1 MSIKGAEILNT
12 LEELQTFT
20 PDLKNQNTIEALD
33 YLNIKNKFHEKIICS
48 LKLNMAKEIVQNKQ
62 DENDFNVNLF
72 RERIKYKSNLKL
84 ENLNKIINLEFFNN
98 IPSTKSL
105 NLLNNFQNKANDILN
120 KSKRIQEKEN
130 NINNINNINNSE
142 KEEDRAN
149 VNSYFERKNK
159 IKSNFNQNKSQDKF
173 SYGSGSYMDIRPVNG
188 KRKKYNN
195 GNDDDDNDDDNEN
208 KSGYSAYANSIY
220 NINKKKKNKR
230 KKFNNKD
237 DEEENDEEDSNN
249 NNYYNKRRSYNNK
262 KRNYRNNKYD
272 EQDDE
277 EEQNNNMQNN
287 QLPPAGGGFVSA
299 ITITNA
305 VFKNKISNSYVEKLE
320 SNNNIN
326 NNNSS
331 NSNNANT
338 SFEGRKKFVPPT
350 KNKNKGYNNINSGSA
365 NKSNNNN
372 QSALSKVLL
381 SNPNLPQLD
390 ESKQAELE
398 EKLKGFDE
406 KMIEFIQSEILSSS
420 PDVHWDD
427 IAGLDFAK
435 KTIKEIIIWPMLKPE
450 LFSGIRSPP
459 KGLLLF
465 GPPGTG
471 KTMIAKA
478 IASQSKSMFFNISA
492 SSLMSK
498 WIGES
503 EKLVRTLFALASFY
517 QPSVV
522 FIDEIDSLLT
532 SRSENEN
539 EASRRIKTEFLVQL
553 DGAGTNIEDRIL
565 IIGATNRPQEID
577 DAFVRRLSKRLYIP
591 LPNKASRK
599 QLIMRVLEKERK
611 NNNKYDINENDILD
625 IVNRTKGYSGSDLI
639 NVCKEAA
646 MMPIRSIEDITNCVL
661 ENLRGVNKN
670 DFDEALATVKPS
682 INEKSIEQ
690 YIDWNKNFGSFQ
702 FEDKDE

>member
-1 MSIKGAEILNT
+1 MSLKGAEILNT
-12 LEELQTFT
+12 LEELIAST
-20 PDLKNQNTIEALD
+20 PDIKNPNNIEALD
-33 YLNIKNKFHEKIICS
+33 YVNIQNTFHNKILFSIKS
-48 LKLNMAKEIVQNKQ
+48 NMAKEIAYNNPQ
-62 DENDFNVNLF
+62 DENDIDSNIF
-72 RERIKYKSNLKL
+72 REKIKYKSKLKT
-84 ENLNKIINLEFFNN
+84 ENLNKIINLEIFNN
-98 IPSTKSL
+98 IPSNKSL
-105 NLLNNFQNKANDILN
+105 YLLNNFQTKANNILN
-120 KSKRIQEKEN
+120 KSKKEQEEEN
-130 NINNINNINNSE
+130 NNIINNEQKDDRTNI
-142 KEEDRAN
+142 
-149 VNSYFERKNK
+149 NSYFDRKNK
-159 IKSNFNQNKSQDKF
+159 IKSNFNANKSQDKF

-188 KRKKYNN
+188 KKKRYNN
-195 GNDDDDNDDDNEN
+195 QNDDDNDEDESEN
-208 KSGYSAYANSIY
+208 KNGYSAYANSIY

-230 KKFNNKD
+230 KRYNNKD
-237 DEEENDEEDSNN
+237 DDEENEEEEN
-249 NNYYNKRRSYNNK
+249 NYNNNK
-262 KRNYRNNKYD
+262 KRSYNYKRRNWKNNKYD

-277 EEQNNNMQNN
+277 EEENNNIQNNA
-287 QLPPAGGGFVSA
+287 LPPAGGGFVSA

-320 SNNNIN
+320 SSNNNN
-326 NNNSS
+326 NNNSNNTNS
-331 NSNNANT
+331 NSG
-338 SFEGRKKFVPPT
+338 SCFEGRKKFVPPT
-350 KNKNKGYNNINSGSA
+350 KNKNKNSSSA
-365 NKSNNNN
+365 NKYNNNN
-372 QSALSKVLL
+372 QQSAISKVLM

-420 PDVHWDD
+420 PDVQWDD
-427 IAGLDFAK
+427 IAGLEFAK

-450 LFSGIRSPP
+450 FFSGIRSPP

-553 DGAGTNIEDRIL
+553 DGAGTNINDRIL

-591 LPNKASRK
+591 LPNKVSRK

-611 NNNKYDINENDILD
+611 NNNKYEINENDIDD

-646 MMPIRSIEDITNCVL
+646 MMPIRSIEDITNCKL
-661 ENLRGVNKN
+661 EHLRGVNKQ
-670 DFDEALATVKPS
+670 DFDEALTTVKPS

-690 YIDWNKNFGSFQ
+690 YMEWNKNFGSFQ
-702 FEDKDE
+702 IENEEE

>member
-1 MSIKGAEILNT
+1 MSSEGADIIKG
-12 LEELQTFT
+12 LEELLHKEN
-20 PDLKNQNTIEALD
+20 PDIDSQKSLNCLD
-33 YLNIKNKFHEKIICS
+33 YLNIQNNYHMRMLSSIKSNI
-48 LKLNMAKEIVQNKQ
+48 AKEIASSSKEKSNNIINKK
-62 DENDFNVNLF
+62 
-72 RERIKYKSNLKL
+72 IKYKSSLKI
-84 ENLNKIINLEFFNN
+84 ENLNKIINLDIFNN
-98 IPSTKSL
+98 IPSSSELFNNFKQKKENILNKNKSL
-105 NLLNNFQNKANDILN
+105 NDKNTSLKEDKNDGN
-120 KSKRIQEKEN
+120 DK
-130 NINNINNINNSE
+130 
-142 KEEDRAN
+142 AN
-149 VNSYFERKNK
+149 VNSYFERKNIAK
-159 IKSNFNQNKSQDKF
+159 NNLRDKAQDSF
-173 SYGSGSYMDIRPVNG
+173 ISGGYMDIRPVNG
-188 KRKKYNN
+188 KRKKWNVSEDENDDENNENN
-195 GNDDDDNDDDNEN
+195 G
-208 KSGYSAYANSIY
+208 SYSNYANSIY
-220 NINKKKKNKR
+220 NINKKKKYNR
-230 KKFNNKD
+230 KWKNRYNKD
-237 DEEENDEEDSNN
+237 DEDNEEEELNN
-249 NNYYNKRRSYNNK
+249 YNVKKSKNNYYK
-262 KRNYRNNKYD
+262 KNIFKKI
-272 EQDDE
+272 DDLDIE
-277 EEQNNNMQNN
+277 EDANQNNLRNT
-287 QLPPAGGGFVSA
+287 GGGFVSA

-305 VFKNKISNSYVEKLE
+305 VFKNKISNDYLDKLD
-320 SNNNIN
+320 SNNNN
-326 NNNSS
+326 NNN
-331 NSNNANT
+331 NYNNNN
-338 SFEGRKKFVPPT
+338 EGGRKKFVPPT
-350 KNKNKGYNNINSGSA
+350 KNKNKNKNSSNSNSG
-365 NKSNNNN
+365 NKNN
-372 QSALSKVLL
+372 QSNISKVLI

-390 ESKQAELE
+390 EQKQLELE

-427 IAGLDFAK
+427 IAGLEFAK
-435 KTIKEIIIWPMLKPE
+435 KTIKEIIIWPMLRPD
-450 LFSGIRSPP
+450 LFNGIRRPP

-532 SRSENEN
+532 ARSENEN

-591 LPNKASRK
+591 LPNKISRK
-599 QLIMRVLEKERK
+599 QLIVRVLEKERK
-611 NNNKYDINENDILD
+611 SNNKYDITDEDIDD
-625 IVNRTKGYSGSDLI
+625 IINKTKGYSGSDLI

-646 MMPIRSIEDITNCVL
+646 MMPIRSIEDITNCQV
-661 ENLRGVNKN
+661 EHLRGVNKK
-670 DFDEALATVKPS
+670 DFDEALFNVKPS

-690 YIDWNKNFGSFQ
+690 YVEWNKNFGSFQ

>member
-1 MSIKGAEILNT
+1 M
-12 LEELQTFT
+12 
-20 PDLKNQNTIEALD
+20 
-33 YLNIKNKFHEKIICS
+33 
-48 LKLNMAKEIVQNKQ
+48 
-62 DENDFNVNLF
+62 
-72 RERIKYKSNLKL
+72 
-84 ENLNKIINLEFFNN
+84 
-98 IPSTKSL
+98 
-105 NLLNNFQNKANDILN
+105 
-120 KSKRIQEKEN
+120 
-130 NINNINNINNSE
+130 
-142 KEEDRAN
+142 
-149 VNSYFERKNK
+149 
-159 IKSNFNQNKSQDKF
+159 
-173 SYGSGSYMDIRPVNG
+173 
-188 KRKKYNN
+188 
-195 GNDDDDNDDDNEN
+195 
-208 KSGYSAYANSIY
+208 
-220 NINKKKKNKR
+220 
-230 KKFNNKD
+230 
-237 DEEENDEEDSNN
+237 
-249 NNYYNKRRSYNNK
+249 
-262 KRNYRNNKYD
+262 
-272 EQDDE
+272 
-277 EEQNNNMQNN
+277 
-287 QLPPAGGGFVSA
+287 
-299 ITITNA
+299 
-305 VFKNKISNSYVEKLE
+305 EKLE
-320 SNNNIN
+320 SNNNNSNNNSN
-326 NNNSS
+326 NNNSLY
-331 NSNNANT
+331 
-338 SFEGRKKFVPPT
+338 EGGRKKFVPPT
-350 KNKNKGYNNINSGSA
+350 KNKNKNNSNSNSA
-365 NKSNNNN
+365 NKNKQ
-372 QSALSKVLL
+372 QSAISKVLIN
-381 SNPNLPQLD
+381 NPNLPKLD
-390 ESKQAELE
+390 ESKQLELE

-427 IAGLDFAK
+427 IAGLEFAK
-435 KTIKEIIIWPMLKPE
+435 KTIKEIIIWPMLRPD
-450 LFSGIRSPP
+450 LFNGIRRPP

-591 LPNKASRK
+591 LPNKISRK

-611 NNNKYDINENDILD
+611 NNNKYDITDADIDD
-625 IVNRTKGYSGSDLI
+625 IISKTKGYSGSDLI

-646 MMPIRSIEDITNCVL
+646 MMPIRSIEDISNCQL
-661 ENLRGVNKN
+661 EHLRGVNKN
-670 DFDEALATVKPS
+670 DFDEALFNVKPS

-690 YIDWNKNFGSFQ
+690 YVEWNKNFGSFQ

>member
-1 MSIKGAEILNT
+1 MSLKGAEILNT
-12 LEELQTFT
+12 LEELITST
-20 PDLKNQNTIEALD
+20 PDIKNPNNIEALD
-33 YLNIKNKFHEKIICS
+33 YVNIQNTFHNKILFSIKS
-48 LKLNMAKEIVQNKQ
+48 NMAKEIAYNNPQ
-62 DENDFNVNLF
+62 DENDIDSNIF
-72 RERIKYKSNLKL
+72 REKIKYKSKLKT
-84 ENLNKIINLEFFNN
+84 ENLNKIINLEIFNN
-98 IPSTKSL
+98 IPSNKSL
-105 NLLNNFQNKANDILN
+105 NLLNNFQTKANNILN
-120 KSKRIQEKEN
+120 KSKKEQEEEN
-130 NINNINNINNSE
+130 NNIINNE
-142 KEEDRAN
+142 QKDDRAN
-149 VNSYFERKNK
+149 INSYFDRKNK
-159 IKSNFNQNKSQDKF
+159 IKSNFNANKSQDKF

-188 KRKKYNN
+188 KKKRYNN
-195 GNDDDDNDDDNEN
+195 QNDDDNDEDESEN
-208 KSGYSAYANSIY
+208 KNGYSAYANSIY

-230 KKFNNKD
+230 KRYNNKD
-237 DEEENDEEDSNN
+237 DDEENEEEEN
-249 NNYYNKRRSYNNK
+249 NYNNNK
-262 KRNYRNNKYD
+262 KRSYNYKRRNWKNNKYD

-277 EEQNNNMQNN
+277 EEENNNIQNNA
-287 QLPPAGGGFVSA
+287 LPPAGGGFVSA

-320 SNNNIN
+320 SSNNNN
-326 NNNSS
+326 NNNSNNTNS
-331 NSNNANT
+331 NSG
-338 SFEGRKKFVPPT
+338 SCFEGRKKFVPPT
-350 KNKNKGYNNINSGSA
+350 KNKNKNSSSA
-365 NKSNNNN
+365 NKYNNNN
-372 QSALSKVLL
+372 QQSAISKVLM

-420 PDVHWDD
+420 PDVQWDD
-427 IAGLDFAK
+427 IAGLEFAK

-450 LFSGIRSPP
+450 FFSGIRSPP

-553 DGAGTNIEDRIL
+553 DGAGTNINDRIL

-591 LPNKASRK
+591 LPNKVSRK

-611 NNNKYDINENDILD
+611 NNNKYDINEDDINDI
-625 IVNRTKGYSGSDLI
+625 INRTKGYSGSDLI

-646 MMPIRSIEDITNCVL
+646 MMPIRSIEDITNCQL
-661 ENLRGVNKN
+661 EHLRGVNKQ
-670 DFDEALATVKPS
+670 DFDEALTTVKPS

-690 YIDWNKNFGSFQ
+690 YMEWNKNFGSFQ
-702 FEDKDE
+702 IENEEE

>member
-1 MSIKGAEILNT
+1 MSIKGAEILGY
-12 LEELQTFT
+12 LE
-20 PDLKNQNTIEALD
+20 DLSEKDNPNIEDQKYINSLDFLNIQNNHHFKLLSLIKSNIAKDISTSSKEGNQNI
-33 YLNIKNKFHEKIICS
+33 IHEK
-48 LKLNMAKEIVQNKQ
+48 
-62 DENDFNVNLF
+62 
-72 RERIKYKSNLKL
+72 IKYKSSLKV
-84 ENLNKIINLEFFNN
+84 ENINKILNLDLFNN
-98 IPSTKSL
+98 IPSFK
-105 NLLNNFQNKANDILN
+105 NLDLINHYQQKNQNILN
-120 KSKRIQEKEN
+120 KFQKKNSNNSPNKEN
-130 NINNINNINNSE
+130 NNKDDRFNVNAYFENKKKNKNNNIEEE
-142 KEEDRAN
+142 K
-149 VNSYFERKNK
+149 K
-159 IKSNFNQNKSQDKF
+159 NQNKYIS
-173 SYGSGSYMDIRPVNG
+173 GGSYMDISPVNG
-188 KRKKYNN
+188 KKKKFNQKEEE
-195 GNDDDDNDDDNEN
+195 DNDDEEN
-208 KSGYSAYANSIY
+208 NGAYSSYTNSIY

-230 KKFNNKD
+230 KNKFKDD
-237 DEEENDEEDSNN
+237 DEENEDEEGFNYNKKKGYNNKYKKRNNYRKNYGNEQEDDEEDNN
-249 NNYYNKRRSYNNK
+249 
-262 KRNYRNNKYD
+262 
-272 EQDDE
+272 
-277 EEQNNNMQNN
+277 QNNSRQMGSNS
-287 QLPPAGGGFVSA
+287 GFVSA

-320 SNNNIN
+320 SNNNNN
-326 NNNSS
+326 NNNSY
-331 NSNNANT
+331 
-338 SFEGRKKFVPPT
+338 EGGRKKFVPPT
-350 KNKNKGYNNINSGSA
+350 KNKNKNNNSNSNSG
-365 NKSNNNN
+365 NKNKQES
-372 QSALSKVLL
+372 SLSKVLL
-381 SNPNLPQLD
+381 NNPKLPILD
-390 ESKQAELE
+390 ETKQLELE

-427 IAGLDFAK
+427 IAGLEFAK
-435 KTIKEIIIWPMLKPE
+435 KTIKEIIIWPMLRPD
-450 LFSGIRSPP
+450 LFNGIRRPP

-591 LPNKASRK
+591 LPNKISRK

-611 NNNKYDINENDILD
+611 NNNKYDISEADIDD
-625 IVNRTKGYSGSDLI
+625 IIIKTKGYSGSDLI

-646 MMPIRSIEDITNCVL
+646 MMPIRSIEDITNCQL
-661 ENLRGVNKN
+661 EHLRGVNKN
-670 DFDEALATVKPS
+670 DFDEALFNVKPS

-690 YIDWNKNFGSFQ
+690 YIEWNKNFGSFQ

>member
-1 MSIKGAEILNT
+1 MSLKGAEILNT
-12 LEELQTFT
+12 LEELITST
-20 PDLKNQNTIEALD
+20 PDIKNPNNIEALD
-33 YLNIKNKFHEKIICS
+33 YVNIQNTFHNKILFSIKS
-48 LKLNMAKEIVQNKQ
+48 NMAKEIAYNNPQ
-62 DENDFNVNLF
+62 DENDIDSNIF
-72 RERIKYKSNLKL
+72 REKIKYKSKLKT
-84 ENLNKIINLEFFNN
+84 ENLNKIINLEIFNN
-98 IPSTKSL
+98 IPSNKSL
-105 NLLNNFQNKANDILN
+105 NLLNNFQTKANNILN
-120 KSKRIQEKEN
+120 KSKKEQEEEN
-130 NINNINNINNSE
+130 NNIINNE
-142 KEEDRAN
+142 QKDDRAN
-149 VNSYFERKNK
+149 INSYFDRKNK
-159 IKSNFNQNKSQDKF
+159 IKSNFNANKSQDKF
-173 SYGSGSYMDIRPVNG
+173 SYGSGSYMDVRPVNG
-188 KRKKYNN
+188 KKKRYNN
-195 GNDDDDNDDDNEN
+195 QNDDDNDEDESEN
-208 KSGYSAYANSIY
+208 KNGYSAYANSIY

-230 KKFNNKD
+230 KRYNNKD
-237 DEEENDEEDSNN
+237 DDEENEEEEN
-249 NNYYNKRRSYNNK
+249 NYNNNK
-262 KRNYRNNKYD
+262 KRSYNYKRRNWKNNKYD

-277 EEQNNNMQNN
+277 EEENNNIQNNA
-287 QLPPAGGGFVSA
+287 LPPAGGGFVSA

-320 SNNNIN
+320 SSNN
-326 NNNSS
+326 NNNSNNTNS
-331 NSNNANT
+331 NSG
-338 SFEGRKKFVPPT
+338 SCFEGRKKFVPPT
-350 KNKNKGYNNINSGSA
+350 KNKNKNSSSA
-365 NKSNNNN
+365 NKYNNNNN
-372 QSALSKVLL
+372 QQSAISKVLM

-420 PDVHWDD
+420 PDVQWDD
-427 IAGLDFAK
+427 IAGLEFAK

-450 LFSGIRSPP
+450 FFSGIRSPP

-553 DGAGTNIEDRIL
+553 DGAGTNINDRIL

-591 LPNKASRK
+591 LPNKVSRK

-611 NNNKYDINENDILD
+611 NNNKYEINENDIDD

-646 MMPIRSIEDITNCVL
+646 MMPIRSIEDITNCQL
-661 ENLRGVNKN
+661 EHLRGVNKQ
-670 DFDEALATVKPS
+670 DFDEALTTVKPS

-690 YIDWNKNFGSFQ
+690 YMEWNKNFGSFQ
-702 FEDKDE
+702 IENEEE

>member
-1 MSIKGAEILNT
+1 MSLKGAEIFKT
-12 LEELQTFT
+12 LDELQTSN
-20 PDLKNQNTIEALD
+20 PNLKSPNNIAALD
-33 YLNIKNKFHEKIICS
+33 YLNINKFFHKKILYSIS
-48 LKLNMAKEIVQNKQ
+48 KNISNKIAYNNQ
-62 DENDFNVNLF
+62 DENDMNPSNLF
-72 RERIKYKSNLKL
+72 RDKIKYKSNLKIDK
-84 ENLNKIINLEFFNN
+84 LNKIINLDIFNN
-98 IPSTKSL
+98 ITSNKSIE
-105 NLLNNFQNKANDILN
+105 LLNNFQNKANNIIN
-120 KSKRIQEKEN
+120 KSKKVQENEI
-130 NINNINNINNSE
+130 NINNDINIE
-142 KEEDRAN
+142 KEDDKVN
-149 VNSYFERKNK
+149 INSYFERKNK
-159 IKSNFNQNKSQDKF
+159 IKNNFNANKSQDKI
-173 SYGSGSYMDIRPVNG
+173 SYGGGSYMDIRPVNG
-188 KRKKYNN
+188 KRKKYNSN
-195 GNDDDDNDDDNEN
+195 DDDNDDEENEN
-208 KSGYSAYANSIY
+208 KNGYSAYTNSIY

-230 KKFNNKD
+230 KYKNNNDD
-237 DEEENDEEDSNN
+237 DEENEDDESNYNN
-249 NNYYNKRRSYNNK
+249 NKRTYNNKYNK
-262 KRNYRNNKYD
+262 KRNYKNNRYNAPD
-272 EQDDE
+272 DYEDE
-277 EEQNNNMQNN
+277 ENNNQNNP
-287 QLPPAGGGFVSA
+287 LPPAGGGFVSA

-320 SNNNIN
+320 SNNNNNNIN
-326 NNNSS
+326 SNNNS
-331 NSNNANT
+331 T
-338 SFEGRKKFVPPT
+338 CYEGRKKFVPPT
-350 KNKNKGYNNINSGSA
+350 KNKNKGNNSNPGSD

-372 QSALSKVLL
+372 QQSAIAKVLIN
-381 SNPNLPQLD
+381 NPNMPQLD

-406 KMIEFIQSEILSSS
+406 KMIEFIQSEILSTS

-427 IAGLDFAK
+427 IAGLEFAK
-435 KTIKEIIIWPMLKPE
+435 KTIKEIIIWPMLRPD
-450 LFSGIRSPP
+450 LFNGIRRPP

-553 DGAGTNIEDRIL
+553 DGAGTNIDDRIL

-577 DAFVRRLSKRLYIP
+577 DAFVRRLSKRSYIP
-591 LPNKASRK
+591 LPNKVSRK

-611 NNNKYDINENDILD
+611 NNNKYDINEDDINDI
-625 IVNRTKGYSGSDLI
+625 INRTKGYSGSDLI

-646 MMPIRSIEDITNCVL
+646 MMPIRSIEDITNCQL
-661 ENLRGVNKN
+661 EHLRGVNKN
-670 DFDEALATVKPS
+670 DFDEALSNVKPS

-690 YIDWNKNFGSFQ
+690 YIEWNKNFGSFQ

>member
-1 MSIKGAEILNT
+1 MSLKCAEILNT
-12 LEELQTFT
+12 LEELITST
-20 PDLKNQNTIEALD
+20 PDIKNPNNIEALD
-33 YLNIKNKFHEKIICS
+33 YVNIQNTFHNKILFSIKS
-48 LKLNMAKEIVQNKQ
+48 NMAKEIAYNNPQ
-62 DENDFNVNLF
+62 DENDIDSNIF
-72 RERIKYKSNLKL
+72 REKIKYKSKLKT
-84 ENLNKIINLEFFNN
+84 ENLNKIINLEIFNN
-98 IPSTKSL
+98 IPSNKSL
-105 NLLNNFQNKANDILN
+105 NLLNNFQTKANNILN
-120 KSKRIQEKEN
+120 KSKKEQEEEN
-130 NINNINNINNSE
+130 NNIINNE
-142 KEEDRAN
+142 QKDDRAN
-149 VNSYFERKNK
+149 INSYFDRKNK
-159 IKSNFNQNKSQDKF
+159 IKSNFNANKSQDKF

-188 KRKKYNN
+188 KKKRYNN
-195 GNDDDDNDDDNEN
+195 QNDDDNDEDESEN
-208 KSGYSAYANSIY
+208 KNGYSAYANSIY

-230 KKFNNKD
+230 KRYNNKD
-237 DEEENDEEDSNN
+237 DDEENEEEEN
-249 NNYYNKRRSYNNK
+249 NYNNNK
-262 KRNYRNNKYD
+262 KRSYNYKRRNWKNNKYD

-277 EEQNNNMQNN
+277 EEENNNIQNNA
-287 QLPPAGGGFVSA
+287 LPPAGGGFVSA

-320 SNNNIN
+320 SSNNNN
-326 NNNSS
+326 NNNSNNTNS
-331 NSNNANT
+331 NSG
-338 SFEGRKKFVPPT
+338 SCFEGRKKFVPPT
-350 KNKNKGYNNINSGSA
+350 KNKNKNSSSA
-365 NKSNNNN
+365 NKYNNNN
-372 QSALSKVLL
+372 QQSAISKVLM

-420 PDVHWDD
+420 PDVQWDD
-427 IAGLDFAK
+427 IAGLEFAK

-450 LFSGIRSPP
+450 FFSGIRSPP

-553 DGAGTNIEDRIL
+553 DGAGTNINDRIL

-591 LPNKASRK
+591 LPNKVSRK

-611 NNNKYDINENDILD
+611 NNNKYEINENDIDD

-646 MMPIRSIEDITNCVL
+646 MMPIRSIEDITNCQL
-661 ENLRGVNKN
+661 EHLRGVNKQ
-670 DFDEALATVKPS
+670 DFDEALTTVKPS

-690 YIDWNKNFGSFQ
+690 YMEWNKNFGSFQ
-702 FEDKDE
+702 IENEEE

>member
-1 MSIKGAEILNT
+1 MSDKGAEILNN
-12 LEELQTFT
+12 LEELLEKEK
-20 PDLKNQNTIEALD
+20 PNINDPKNIETLD
-33 YLNIKNKFHEKIICS
+33 YLNIKNNYHMKIFSTIKS
-48 LKLNMAKEIVQNKQ
+48 NVAKEISSSSNEQNQNKI
-62 DENDFNVNLF
+62 N
-72 RERIKYKSNLKL
+72 ERIKYKTSLKI
-84 ENLNKIINLEFFNN
+84 ENLNKIINFDFFNN
-98 IPSTKSL
+98 IPSNKSL
-105 NLLNNFQNKANDILN
+105 DLLSNYQQKNKSILNNLKNKNLNNDSNN
-120 KSKRIQEKEN
+120 K
-130 NINNINNINNSE
+130 NNSNL
-142 KEEDRAN
+142 KDNKINEDDDRTN
-149 VNSYFERKNK
+149 IKSFLDKKNK
-159 IKSNFNQNKSQDKF
+159 IKNNFNINDQKKNKIEDN
-173 SYGSGSYMDIRPVNG
+173 YIGGGYMDIRPVNG
-188 KRKKYNN
+188 KRKKFNVSE
-195 GNDDDDNDDDNEN
+195 DDNDEEETN
-208 KSGYSAYANSIY
+208 GTYSSYSNSIY
-220 NINKKKKNKR
+220 NINKKKKNNYKKR
-230 KKFNNKD
+230 KGKFNNNE
-237 DEEENDEEDSNN
+237 DEEYEEDESYNYNN
-249 NNYYNKRRSYNNK
+249 KKSYNNYNKRRNYKNK
-262 KRNYRNNKYD
+262 LD
-272 EQDDE
+272 EDE
-277 EEQNNNMQNN
+277 EEDNQNNPRNT
-287 QLPPAGGGFVSA
+287 GGGFVSA

-305 VFKNKISNSYVEKLE
+305 VFRNKISNSYVEKLE
-320 SNNNIN
+320 SNNNN
-326 NNNSS
+326 DNNNSNN
-331 NSNNANT
+331 NST
-338 SFEGRKKFVPPT
+338 YEGGRKKFVPPT
-350 KNKNKGYNNINSGSA
+350 KNKNK
-365 NKSNNNN
+365 NNNN
-372 QSALSKVLL
+372 NNNSNSGNKNKKQSNISKILIT
-381 SNPNLPQLD
+381 NPNLPQLD
-390 ESKQAELE
+390 EQKQLELE

-427 IAGLDFAK
+427 IAGLEFAK
-435 KTIKEIIIWPMLKPE
+435 KTIKEIIIWPMLRPD
-450 LFSGIRSPP
+450 LFNGIRRPP

-553 DGAGTNIEDRIL
+553 DGAGTNAEDRIL

-591 LPNKASRK
+591 LPNKISRK

-611 NNNKYDINENDILD
+611 NNNKYDITDADIDD
-625 IVNRTKGYSGSDLI
+625 IIDKTKGYSGSDLI

-646 MMPIRSIEDITNCVL
+646 MMPIRSIEDITNCQL
-661 ENLRGVNKN
+661 EHLRGVNKN
-670 DFDEALATVKPS
+670 DFDEALFNVKPS

-690 YIDWNKNFGSFQ
+690 YIEWNKNFGSFQ

>member
-1 MSIKGAEILNT
+1 MSLKGAEILNN
-12 LEELQTFT
+12 LEELITSY
-20 PDLKNQNTIEALD
+20 PDFKNPNIIEALD
-33 YLNIKNKFHEKIICS
+33 YLNIQNNFHNKMLYSIKS
-48 LKLNMAKEIVQNKQ
+48 NMAKEIANNNPQ
-62 DENDFNVNLF
+62 DENNIDSSIF
-72 RERIKYKSNLKL
+72 REKIKYKSKLKT
-84 ENLNKIINLEFFNN
+84 ENLNKIINLEIFNN
-98 IPSTKSL
+98 IPSNKSL
-105 NLLNNFQNKANDILN
+105 NLLNNFQTKATNILN
-120 KSKRIQEKEN
+120 KSKKVQEDEN
-130 NINNINNINNSE
+130 NNNNNIINNEPKDDRVNI
-142 KEEDRAN
+142 
-149 VNSYFERKNK
+149 NSYFDRKNK
-159 IKSNFNQNKSQDKF
+159 IKSNFNANKSQDK
-173 SYGSGSYMDIRPVNG
+173 SYGGGSYMDIRPVNG
-188 KRKKYNN
+188 KKKKYNN
-195 GNDDDDNDDDNEN
+195 SNDDDNDEDESEN
-208 KSGYSAYANSIY
+208 KNGYSAYTNSIY

-230 KKFNNKD
+230 KRYNNKD
-237 DEEENDEEDSNN
+237 DDEENEEEENNYNN
-249 NNYYNKRRSYNNK
+249 RKRSYNNK
-262 KRNYRNNKYD
+262 RRNWKNNRYD

-277 EEQNNNMQNN
+277 DEENNNQNNA
-287 QLPPAGGGFVSA
+287 LPPAGGGFVSA

-320 SNNNIN
+320 SNNSN
-326 NNNSS
+326 NNNSN
-331 NSNNANT
+331 NSGAC
-338 SFEGRKKFVPPT
+338 FEGRKKFVPPT
-350 KNKNKGYNNINSGSA
+350 KNKNKNTGSA

-372 QSALSKVLL
+372 NPQSAISKVLM

-420 PDVHWDD
+420 PDVQWDD
-427 IAGLDFAK
+427 IAGLEFAK

-450 LFSGIRSPP
+450 FFSGIRSPP

-591 LPNKASRK
+591 LPNKVSRK

-611 NNNKYDINENDILD
+611 NNNKYDIDENDIDD

-646 MMPIRSIEDITNCVL
+646 MMPIRSIEDITNCQL
-661 ENLRGVNKN
+661 EHLRGVNKK
-670 DFDEALATVKPS
+670 DFDEALITVKPS

-690 YIDWNKNFGSFQ
+690 YMEWNKNFGSFQ
-702 FEDKDE
+702 IENEEE

>member
-1 MSIKGAEILNT
+1 MSLKGAEILNT
-12 LEELQTFT
+12 LEELITST
-20 PDLKNQNTIEALD
+20 PDIKNPNNIEALD
-33 YLNIKNKFHEKIICS
+33 YVNIQNTFNNKILFSIKS
-48 LKLNMAKEIVQNKQ
+48 NMAKEIAYNNPQ
-62 DENDFNVNLF
+62 DENDIDSNIF
-72 RERIKYKSNLKL
+72 REKIKYKSKLKT
-84 ENLNKIINLEFFNN
+84 ENLNKIINLEIFNN
-98 IPSTKSL
+98 IPSNKSL
-105 NLLNNFQNKANDILN
+105 NLLNNFQTKANNILN
-120 KSKRIQEKEN
+120 KSKKEQEEEN
-130 NINNINNINNSE
+130 NNIINNE
-142 KEEDRAN
+142 QKDDRAN
-149 VNSYFERKNK
+149 INSYFDRKNK
-159 IKSNFNQNKSQDKF
+159 IKSNFNANKSQDKF

-188 KRKKYNN
+188 KKKRYNN
-195 GNDDDDNDDDNEN
+195 QNDDDNDEDESEN
-208 KSGYSAYANSIY
+208 KNGYSAYANSIY

-230 KKFNNKD
+230 KRYNNKD
-237 DEEENDEEDSNN
+237 DDEENEEEEN
-249 NNYYNKRRSYNNK
+249 NYNNNK
-262 KRNYRNNKYD
+262 KRSYNYKRRNWKNNKYD

-277 EEQNNNMQNN
+277 EEENNNIQNNA
-287 QLPPAGGGFVSA
+287 LPPAGGGFVSA

-320 SNNNIN
+320 SSNN
-326 NNNSS
+326 NNNSNNTNS
-331 NSNNANT
+331 NSG
-338 SFEGRKKFVPPT
+338 SCFEGRKKFVPPT
-350 KNKNKGYNNINSGSA
+350 KNKNKNSSSA
-365 NKSNNNN
+365 NKYNNNN
-372 QSALSKVLL
+372 QQSAISKVLM

-420 PDVHWDD
+420 PDVQWDD
-427 IAGLDFAK
+427 IAGLEFAK

-450 LFSGIRSPP
+450 FFSGIRSPP

-553 DGAGTNIEDRIL
+553 DGAGTNINDRIL

-591 LPNKASRK
+591 LPNKVSRK

-611 NNNKYDINENDILD
+611 NNNKYEINENDIDD

-646 MMPIRSIEDITNCVL
+646 MMPIRSIEDITNCQL
-661 ENLRGVNKN
+661 EHLRGVNKQ
-670 DFDEALATVKPS
+670 DFDEALTTVKPS

-690 YIDWNKNFGSFQ
+690 YMEWNKNFGSFQ
-702 FEDKDE
+702 IENEEE

>member
-1 MSIKGAEILNT
+1 MSLKGAEILNT
-12 LEELQTFT
+12 LEELMTST
-20 PDLKNQNTIEALD
+20 PDIKNPNNIEALD
-33 YLNIKNKFHEKIICS
+33 YVNIQNTFHNKILFSIKS
-48 LKLNMAKEIVQNKQ
+48 NMAKEIAYNNPQ
-62 DENDFNVNLF
+62 DENDIDSNIF
-72 RERIKYKSNLKL
+72 REKIKYKSKLKT
-84 ENLNKIINLEFFNN
+84 ENLNKIINLEIFNN
-98 IPSTKSL
+98 IPSNKSL
-105 NLLNNFQNKANDILN
+105 NLLNNFQTKANNILN
-120 KSKRIQEKEN
+120 KCKKEQEEEN
-130 NINNINNINNSE
+130 NNIINNE
-142 KEEDRAN
+142 QKDDRAN
-149 VNSYFERKNK
+149 INSYFDRKNK
-159 IKSNFNQNKSQDKF
+159 IKSNFNANKSQDKF

-188 KRKKYNN
+188 KKKRYNN
-195 GNDDDDNDDDNEN
+195 QNDDDNDEDESEN
-208 KSGYSAYANSIY
+208 KNGYSAYANSIY

-230 KKFNNKD
+230 KRYNNKD
-237 DEEENDEEDSNN
+237 DDEENEEEEN
-249 NNYYNKRRSYNNK
+249 NYNNNK
-262 KRNYRNNKYD
+262 KRSYNYKRRNWKNNKYD

-277 EEQNNNMQNN
+277 EEENNNIQNNA
-287 QLPPAGGGFVSA
+287 LPPAGGGFVSA

-320 SNNNIN
+320 SSNNNN
-326 NNNSS
+326 NNNSNNTNS
-331 NSNNANT
+331 NSG
-338 SFEGRKKFVPPT
+338 SCFEGRKKFVPPT
-350 KNKNKGYNNINSGSA
+350 KNKNKNSSSA
-365 NKSNNNN
+365 NKYNNNN
-372 QSALSKVLL
+372 QQSAISKVLM

-420 PDVHWDD
+420 PDVQWDD
-427 IAGLDFAK
+427 IAGLEFAK

-450 LFSGIRSPP
+450 FFSGIRSPP

-553 DGAGTNIEDRIL
+553 DGAGTNINDRIL

-591 LPNKASRK
+591 LPNKVSRK

-611 NNNKYDINENDILD
+611 NNNKYEINENDIDD

-646 MMPIRSIEDITNCVL
+646 MMPIRSIEDITNCQL
-661 ENLRGVNKN
+661 EHLRGVNKQ
-670 DFDEALATVKPS
+670 DFDEALTTVKPS

-690 YIDWNKNFGSFQ
+690 YMEWNKNFGSFQ
-702 FEDKDE
+702 IENEEE

>member
-1 MSIKGAEILNT
+1 MSLKGAEILNT
-12 LEELQTFT
+12 LEELITST
-20 PDLKNQNTIEALD
+20 PDIKNPNNIEALD
-33 YLNIKNKFHEKIICS
+33 YVNIQNTFHNKILFSIKS
-48 LKLNMAKEIVQNKQ
+48 NMAKEIAYNNPQ
-62 DENDFNVNLF
+62 DENDIDSNIF
-72 RERIKYKSNLKL
+72 REKIKYKSKLKT
-84 ENLNKIINLEFFNN
+84 ENLNKIINLEIFNN
-98 IPSTKSL
+98 IPSNKSL
-105 NLLNNFQNKANDILN
+105 NLLNNFQTKANNILN
-120 KSKRIQEKEN
+120 KSKKEQEEEN
-130 NINNINNINNSE
+130 NNIINNE
-142 KEEDRAN
+142 QKDDRAN
-149 VNSYFERKNK
+149 INSYFDRKNK
-159 IKSNFNQNKSQDKF
+159 IKSNFNANKSQDKF

-188 KRKKYNN
+188 KKKRYNN
-195 GNDDDDNDDDNEN
+195 QNDDDNDEDESEN
-208 KSGYSAYANSIY
+208 KNGYSAYANSIY

-230 KKFNNKD
+230 KRYNNKD
-237 DEEENDEEDSNN
+237 DDEENEEEEN
-249 NNYYNKRRSYNNK
+249 NYNNNK
-262 KRNYRNNKYD
+262 KRSYNYKRRNWKNNKYD

-277 EEQNNNMQNN
+277 EEENNNIQNNA
-287 QLPPAGGGFVSA
+287 LPPAGGGFVSA

-320 SNNNIN
+320 SSNNNN
-326 NNNSS
+326 NNNSNNTNS
-331 NSNNANT
+331 NSG
-338 SFEGRKKFVPPT
+338 SCFEGRKKFVPPT
-350 KNKNKGYNNINSGSA
+350 KNKNKNSSSA

-372 QSALSKVLL
+372 QQSAISKVLM

-420 PDVHWDD
+420 PDVQWDD
-427 IAGLDFAK
+427 IAGLEFAK

-450 LFSGIRSPP
+450 FFSGIRSPP

-553 DGAGTNIEDRIL
+553 DGAGTNINDRIL

-591 LPNKASRK
+591 LPNKVSRK

-611 NNNKYDINENDILD
+611 NNNKYEINENDIDD

-646 MMPIRSIEDITNCVL
+646 MMPIRSIEDITNCQL
-661 ENLRGVNKN
+661 EHLRGVNKQ
-670 DFDEALATVKPS
+670 DFDEALTTVKPS

-690 YIDWNKNFGSFQ
+690 YMEWNKNFGSFQ
-702 FEDKDE
+702 IENEEE

>member
-1 MSIKGAEILNT
+1 MSLKGAEILNT
-12 LEELQTFT
+12 LEELITST
-20 PDLKNQNTIEALD
+20 PDIKNPNNIEALD
-33 YLNIKNKFHEKIICS
+33 YVNIQNTFHNKILFSIKS
-48 LKLNMAKEIVQNKQ
+48 NMAKEIAYNNPQ
-62 DENDFNVNLF
+62 DENDIDSNIF
-72 RERIKYKSNLKL
+72 REKIKYKSKLKT
-84 ENLNKIINLEFFNN
+84 ENLNKIINLEIFNN
-98 IPSTKSL
+98 IPSNKSL
-105 NLLNNFQNKANDILN
+105 NLLNNFQTKANNILN
-120 KSKRIQEKEN
+120 KSKKEQEEEN
-130 NINNINNINNSE
+130 NNIINNE
-142 KEEDRAN
+142 QKDDRAN
-149 VNSYFERKNK
+149 INSYFDRKNK
-159 IKSNFNQNKSQDKF
+159 IKSNFNANKSQDKF

-188 KRKKYNN
+188 KKKRYNN
-195 GNDDDDNDDDNEN
+195 QNDDDNDEDESEN
-208 KSGYSAYANSIY
+208 KNGYSSYANSIY

-230 KKFNNKD
+230 KRYNNKD
-237 DEEENDEEDSNN
+237 DDEENEEEEN
-249 NNYYNKRRSYNNK
+249 NYNNNK
-262 KRNYRNNKYD
+262 KRSYNYKRRNWKNNKYD

-277 EEQNNNMQNN
+277 EEENNNIQNNA
-287 QLPPAGGGFVSA
+287 LPPAGGGFVSA

-320 SNNNIN
+320 SSNNNN
-326 NNNSS
+326 NNNSNNTNS
-331 NSNNANT
+331 NSG
-338 SFEGRKKFVPPT
+338 SCFEGRKKFVPPT
-350 KNKNKGYNNINSGSA
+350 KNKNKNSSSA

-372 QSALSKVLL
+372 QQSAISKVLM

-420 PDVHWDD
+420 PDVQWDD
-427 IAGLDFAK
+427 IAGLEFAK

-450 LFSGIRSPP
+450 FFSGIRSPP

-553 DGAGTNIEDRIL
+553 DGAGTNINDRIL

-591 LPNKASRK
+591 LPNKVSRK

-611 NNNKYDINENDILD
+611 NNNKYEINENDIDD

-646 MMPIRSIEDITNCVL
+646 MMPIRSIEDITNCQL
-661 ENLRGVNKN
+661 EHLRGVNKQ
-670 DFDEALATVKPS
+670 DFDEALTTVKPS

-690 YIDWNKNFGSFQ
+690 YMEWNKNFGSFQ
-702 FEDKDE
+702 IENEEE

>member
-1 MSIKGAEILNT
+1 MSLKGAEILNT
-12 LEELQTFT
+12 LEELITST
-20 PDLKNQNTIEALD
+20 PDIKNPNNIEALD
-33 YLNIKNKFHEKIICS
+33 YVNIQNTFHNKILFSIKS
-48 LKLNMAKEIVQNKQ
+48 NMAKEIAYNNPQ
-62 DENDFNVNLF
+62 DENDIDSNIF
-72 RERIKYKSNLKL
+72 REKIKYKSKLKT
-84 ENLNKIINLEFFNN
+84 ENLNKIINLEIFNN
-98 IPSTKSL
+98 IPSNKSL
-105 NLLNNFQNKANDILN
+105 NLLNNFQTKANNILN
-120 KSKRIQEKEN
+120 KSKKEQEEEN
-130 NINNINNINNSE
+130 NNIINNE
-142 KEEDRAN
+142 QKDDRAN
-149 VNSYFERKNK
+149 INSYFDRKNK
-159 IKSNFNQNKSQDKF
+159 IKSNFNANKSQDKF

-188 KRKKYNN
+188 KKKRYNN
-195 GNDDDDNDDDNEN
+195 QNDDDNDEDESEN
-208 KSGYSAYANSIY
+208 KNGYSAYANSIY

-230 KKFNNKD
+230 KRYNNKD
-237 DEEENDEEDSNN
+237 DDEENEEEEN
-249 NNYYNKRRSYNNK
+249 NYNNNK
-262 KRNYRNNKYD
+262 KRSYNYKRRNWKNNKYD

-277 EEQNNNMQNN
+277 EEENNNIQNNA
-287 QLPPAGGGFVSA
+287 LPPAGGGFVSA

-320 SNNNIN
+320 SSNNNN
-326 NNNSS
+326 NNNSNNTNS
-331 NSNNANT
+331 NSG
-338 SFEGRKKFVPPT
+338 SCFEGRKKFVPPT
-350 KNKNKGYNNINSGSA
+350 KNKNKNSSSA
-365 NKSNNNN
+365 NKYNNNN
-372 QSALSKVLL
+372 QQSAISKVLM

-420 PDVHWDD
+420 PDVQWDD
-427 IAGLDFAK
+427 IAGLEFAK

-450 LFSGIRSPP
+450 FFSGIRSPP

-471 KTMIAKA
+471 KTMIANA

-553 DGAGTNIEDRIL
+553 DGAGTNINDRIL

-591 LPNKASRK
+591 LPNKVSRK

-611 NNNKYDINENDILD
+611 NNNKYEINENDIDD

-646 MMPIRSIEDITNCVL
+646 MMPIRSIEDITNCQL
-661 ENLRGVNKN
+661 EHLRGVNKQ
-670 DFDEALATVKPS
+670 DFDEALTTVKPS

-690 YIDWNKNFGSFQ
+690 YMEWNKNFGSFQ
-702 FEDKDE
+702 IENEEE

>member
-1 MSIKGAEILNT
+1 MSLKGAEILNN
-12 LEELQTFT
+12 LEELITSY
-20 PDLKNQNTIEALD
+20 PDFKNPNIIEALD
-33 YLNIKNKFHEKIICS
+33 YLNIQNNFHNKMLYSIKS
-48 LKLNMAKEIVQNKQ
+48 NMAKEIANNNPQ
-62 DENDFNVNLF
+62 DENNIDSSIF
-72 RERIKYKSNLKL
+72 REKIKYKSKLKT
-84 ENLNKIINLEFFNN
+84 ENLNKIINLEIFNN
-98 IPSTKSL
+98 IPSNKSL
-105 NLLNNFQNKANDILN
+105 SLLNNFQTKATNILN
-120 KSKRIQEKEN
+120 KSKKVKEDEN
-130 NINNINNINNSE
+130 NNNNNNNIINDEPKDDRVNI
-142 KEEDRAN
+142 
-149 VNSYFERKNK
+149 NSYFDRKNK
-159 IKSNFNQNKSQDKF
+159 IKSNFNANKSQDKF
-173 SYGSGSYMDIRPVNG
+173 SYGGGSYMDIRPVNG
-188 KRKKYNN
+188 KKKKYNN
-195 GNDDDDNDDDNEN
+195 SNDDDNDDDESEN
-208 KSGYSAYANSIY
+208 KNGYSAYANSIY

-230 KKFNNKD
+230 KRYNNKED
-237 DEEENDEEDSNN
+237 DEENEDEE
-249 NNYYNKRRSYNNK
+249 NNYNNRKRSYNNK
-262 KRNYRNNKYD
+262 RKNWKNNKYD

-277 EEQNNNMQNN
+277 DEENNIQNNA
-287 QLPPAGGGFVSA
+287 LPPAGGGFVSA

-320 SNNNIN
+320 SNNSN
-326 NNNSS
+326 NNNSN
-331 NSNNANT
+331 NSGAC
-338 SFEGRKKFVPPT
+338 FEGRKKFVPPT
-350 KNKNKGYNNINSGSA
+350 KNKNKNTGSA

-372 QSALSKVLL
+372 NPQSAISKVLM

-420 PDVHWDD
+420 PDVQWDD
-427 IAGLDFAK
+427 IAGLEFAK

-450 LFSGIRSPP
+450 FFSGIRSPP

-591 LPNKASRK
+591 LPNKVSRK

-611 NNNKYDINENDILD
+611 NNNKYDIDENDIDD

-646 MMPIRSIEDITNCVL
+646 MMPIRSIEDITNCQL
-661 ENLRGVNKN
+661 EHLRGVNKK
-670 DFDEALATVKPS
+670 DFDEALITVKPS

-690 YIDWNKNFGSFQ
+690 YMEWNKNFGSFQ
-702 FEDKDE
+702 IENEEE

>member
-1 MSIKGAEILNT
+1 MSLKGAEILNT
-12 LEELQTFT
+12 LEELITST
-20 PDLKNQNTIEALD
+20 PDIKNPNNIEALD
-33 YLNIKNKFHEKIICS
+33 YVNIQNTFHNKILFSIKS
-48 LKLNMAKEIVQNKQ
+48 NMAKEIAYNNPQ
-62 DENDFNVNLF
+62 DENDIDSNIF
-72 RERIKYKSNLKL
+72 REKIKYKSKLKT
-84 ENLNKIINLEFFNN
+84 ENLNKIINLEIFNN
-98 IPSTKSL
+98 IPSNKSL
-105 NLLNNFQNKANDILN
+105 NLLNNFQTKANNILN
-120 KSKRIQEKEN
+120 KSKKEQEEEN
-130 NINNINNINNSE
+130 NNIINNEQKDDRTNI
-142 KEEDRAN
+142 
-149 VNSYFERKNK
+149 NSYFDRKNK
-159 IKSNFNQNKSQDKF
+159 IKSNFNANKSQDKF

-188 KRKKYNN
+188 KKKRYNN
-195 GNDDDDNDDDNEN
+195 QNDDDNDEDESEN
-208 KSGYSAYANSIY
+208 KNGYSAYANSIY

-230 KKFNNKD
+230 KRYNNKD
-237 DEEENDEEDSNN
+237 DDEENEEEEN
-249 NNYYNKRRSYNNK
+249 NNYNNNK
-262 KRNYRNNKYD
+262 KRSYNYKRRNWKNNKYD

-277 EEQNNNMQNN
+277 EEENNNIQNNA
-287 QLPPAGGGFVSA
+287 LPPAGGGFVSA

-320 SNNNIN
+320 SSNNNN
-326 NNNSS
+326 NNNSNNTNS
-331 NSNNANT
+331 NSG
-338 SFEGRKKFVPPT
+338 SCFEGRKKFVPPT
-350 KNKNKGYNNINSGSA
+350 KNKNKNSSSA
-365 NKSNNNN
+365 NKYNNNN
-372 QSALSKVLL
+372 QQSAISKVLN

-420 PDVHWDD
+420 PDVQWDD
-427 IAGLDFAK
+427 IAGLEFAK

-450 LFSGIRSPP
+450 FFSGIRSPP

-553 DGAGTNIEDRIL
+553 DGAGTNINDRIL

-591 LPNKASRK
+591 LPNKVSRK

-611 NNNKYDINENDILD
+611 NNNKYEINENDIDD

-646 MMPIRSIEDITNCVL
+646 MMPIRSIEDITNCQL
-661 ENLRGVNKN
+661 EHLRGVNKQ
-670 DFDEALATVKPS
+670 DFDEALTTVKPS

-690 YIDWNKNFGSFQ
+690 YMEWNKNFGSFQ
-702 FEDKDE
+702 IENEEE

>member
-1 MSIKGAEILNT
+1 MSLKGAEILNT
-12 LEELQTFT
+12 LEELITST
-20 PDLKNQNTIEALD
+20 PDIKNPNNIEALD
-33 YLNIKNKFHEKIICS
+33 YVNIQNTFHNKILFSIKS
-48 LKLNMAKEIVQNKQ
+48 NMAKEIAYNNPQ
-62 DENDFNVNLF
+62 DENDIDSNIF
-72 RERIKYKSNLKL
+72 REKIKYKSKLKT
-84 ENLNKIINLEFFNN
+84 ENLNKIINLEIFNN
-98 IPSTKSL
+98 IPSNKSL
-105 NLLNNFQNKANDILN
+105 NLLNNFQTKANNILN
-120 KSKRIQEKEN
+120 KSKKEQEEEN
-130 NINNINNINNSE
+130 NNIINNE
-142 KEEDRAN
+142 QKDDRAN
-149 VNSYFERKNK
+149 INSYFDRKNK
-159 IKSNFNQNKSQDKF
+159 IKSNFNANKSQDKF

-188 KRKKYNN
+188 KKKRYNN
-195 GNDDDDNDDDNEN
+195 QNDDDNDEDESEN
-208 KSGYSAYANSIY
+208 KNGYSAYANSIY

-230 KKFNNKD
+230 KRYNNKD
-237 DEEENDEEDSNN
+237 DDEENEEEENNYNN
-249 NNYYNKRRSYNNK
+249 NNK
-262 KRNYRNNKYD
+262 KRSYNYKRRNWKNNKYD

-277 EEQNNNMQNN
+277 EEENNNIQNNA
-287 QLPPAGGGFVSA
+287 LPPAGGGFVSA

-305 VFKNKISNSYVEKLE
+305 VFKNKISNSYLEKLE
-320 SNNNIN
+320 SSNNNN
-326 NNNSS
+326 NNNSNNTNS
-331 NSNNANT
+331 NSG
-338 SFEGRKKFVPPT
+338 SCFEGRKKFVPPT
-350 KNKNKGYNNINSGSA
+350 KNKNKNSSSA
-365 NKSNNNN
+365 NKYNNNN
-372 QSALSKVLL
+372 QQSAISKVLM

-420 PDVHWDD
+420 PDVQWDD
-427 IAGLDFAK
+427 IAGLEFAK

-450 LFSGIRSPP
+450 FFSGIRSPP

-553 DGAGTNIEDRIL
+553 DGAGTNINDRIL

-591 LPNKASRK
+591 LPNKVSRK

-611 NNNKYDINENDILD
+611 NNNKYEINENDIDD

-646 MMPIRSIEDITNCVL
+646 MMPIRSIEDITNCQL
-661 ENLRGVNKN
+661 EHLRGVNKQ
-670 DFDEALATVKPS
+670 DFDEALTTVKPS

-690 YIDWNKNFGSFQ
+690 YMEWNKNFGSFQ
-702 FEDKDE
+702 IENEEE

>member
-1 MSIKGAEILNT
+1 MSIKGAESQINPN
-12 LEELQTFT
+12 ELFRPNPNLQDPSIVDT
-20 PDLKNQNTIEALD
+20 LD
-33 YLNIKNKFHEKIICS
+33 YLNIKNNFHNIMFCS
-48 LKLNMAKEIVQNKQ
+48 IKSNIAKEISDSKQ
-62 DENDFNVNLF
+62 DEGNKINQNS
-72 RERIKYKSNLKL
+72 RKIKYKSNILKTH
-84 ENLNKIINLEFFNN
+84 NLKNIINLKIFDGIDSN
-98 IPSTKSL
+98 KSL
-105 NLLNNFQNKANDILN
+105 DLLNNFKKKANNFLDKN
-120 KSKRIQEKEN
+120 ERIQEKEN
-130 NINNINNINNSE
+130 ENMNIKNMNENENEKKNIN
-142 KEEDRAN
+142 
-149 VNSYFERKNK
+149 SYLDRKNQ
-159 IKSNFNQNKSQDKF
+159 IKNNFNMNKSQDKT
-173 SYGSGSYMDIRPVNG
+173 SYIGGGYMDIRPING
-188 KRKKYNN
+188 RRKKYNQN
-195 GNDDDDNDDDNEN
+195 NEDDDEEEN

-230 KKFNNKD
+230 KYKNNNKD
-237 DEEENDEEDSNN
+237 DEEENEDDDNYSFNN
-249 NNYYNKRRSYNNK
+249 NSNYNKKYSYNNK
-262 KRNYRNNKYD
+262 KRNWKNNKFNDIND
-272 EQDDE
+272 EDE
-277 EEQNNNMQNN
+277 ENNNIQNNP
-287 QLPPAGGGFVSA
+287 LPPAGSGFVSA

-320 SNNNIN
+320 SNNNNNN
-326 NNNSS
+326 NNNSNNNNIINNS
-331 NSNNANT
+331 NSNT
-338 SFEGRKKFVPPT
+338 CFEGRKKFVPPT
-350 KNKNKGYNNINSGSA
+350 KNKNKGNNNNNSGSG
-365 NKSNNNN
+365 
-372 QSALSKVLL
+372 QSPISKILIN
-381 SNPNLPQLD
+381 NPNLPQLD

-427 IAGLDFAK
+427 IAGLEFAK
-435 KTIKEIIIWPMLKPE
+435 KTIKEIIIWPMLRPD
-450 LFSGIRSPP
+450 LFNGIRRPP

-591 LPNKASRK
+591 LPNKVSRK

-611 NNNKYDINENDILD
+611 NNNKYDINENDIDD
-625 IVNRTKGYSGSDLI
+625 IINRTKGYSGSDLI

-646 MMPIRSIEDITNCVL
+646 MMPIRSIEDITNCQL
-661 ENLRGVNKN
+661 ENLRGVNKK
-670 DFDEALATVKPS
+670 DFDEALITVKPS

-690 YIDWNKNFGSFQ
+690 YVEWNKNFGSFQ

>member
-1 MSIKGAEILNT
+1 MSNEGVDIIKD
-12 LEELQTFT
+12 LEELLHKEN
-20 PDLKNQNTIEALD
+20 PDINDPKNINCLD
-33 YLNIKNKFHEKIICS
+33 YLNFQNNYHMRLISSIKTNIANGIASSSKEENKNNI
-48 LKLNMAKEIVQNKQ
+48 NKK
-62 DENDFNVNLF
+62 
-72 RERIKYKSNLKL
+72 IKYKSSLKI
-84 ENLNKIINLEFFNN
+84 ENLNKIINLDIFNN
-98 IPSTKSL
+98 IPSSSELFNNFKQKNQSILNKNKSL
-105 NLLNNFQNKANDILN
+105 NDKNTSLKESKNEGND
-120 KSKRIQEKEN
+120 KS
-130 NINNINNINNSE
+130 
-142 KEEDRAN
+142 N

-159 IKSNFNQNKSQDKF
+159 AKNNMNYKTLDTFV
-173 SYGSGSYMDIRPVNG
+173 SGGYMDIRPVNG
-188 KRKKYNN
+188 KRKKWNVSE
-195 GNDDDDNDDDNEN
+195 DENDDDNEN
-208 KSGYSAYANSIY
+208 NGSYSNYANSIY
-220 NINKKKKNKR
+220 NINKKKKYNKKWKNR
-230 KKFNNKD
+230 YNKD
-237 DEEENDEEDSNN
+237 DEDNEEEESNNYNAKKPN
-249 NNYYNKRRSYNNK
+249 NNYYK
-262 KRNYRNNKYD
+262 KRNYQKSDNF
-272 EQDDE
+272 DDE
-277 EEQNNNMQNN
+277 ENDNKNNLRNT
-287 QLPPAGGGFVSA
+287 GGGFVSA
-299 ITITNA
+299 IEITNA
-305 VFKNKISNSYVEKLE
+305 VFKNKISNSYLDKLE
-320 SNNNIN
+320 SNNNNTN
-326 NNNSS
+326 NNNS
-331 NSNNANT
+331 NNNNN
-338 SFEGRKKFVPPT
+338 EGGRKKFVPPT
-350 KNKNKGYNNINSGSA
+350 KNKNKNNRNNGNSNSA
-365 NKSNNNN
+365 NKNN
-372 QSALSKVLL
+372 QSNISKVLI

-390 ESKQAELE
+390 EQKQLELE

-427 IAGLDFAK
+427 IAGLEFAK
-435 KTIKEIIIWPMLKPE
+435 KTIKEIIIWPMLRPD
-450 LFSGIRSPP
+450 LFNGIRRPP

-532 SRSENEN
+532 ARSENEN

-591 LPNKASRK
+591 LPNKISRK
-599 QLIMRVLEKERK
+599 QLIIRVLEKERK
-611 NNNKYDINENDILD
+611 SNNKYDITDEDINDI
-625 IVNRTKGYSGSDLI
+625 VSKTKGYSGSDLI

-646 MMPIRSIEDITNCVL
+646 MMPIRSIEDITNCQV
-661 ENLRGVNKN
+661 EHLRGVNKS
-670 DFDEALATVKPS
+670 DFDEALFNVKPS

-690 YIDWNKNFGSFQ
+690 YVEWNKNFGSFQ

>member
-1 MSIKGAEILNT
+1 MSLKGAEILNT
-12 LEELQTFT
+12 LEELITST
-20 PDLKNQNTIEALD
+20 PDIKNPNNIEALD
-33 YLNIKNKFHEKIICS
+33 YVNIQNTFHNKILFSIKS
-48 LKLNMAKEIVQNKQ
+48 NMAKEIAYNNPQ
-62 DENDFNVNLF
+62 DENDIDSNIF
-72 RERIKYKSNLKL
+72 REKIKYKSKLKT
-84 ENLNKIINLEFFNN
+84 ENLNKIINFEIFNN
-98 IPSTKSL
+98 IPSNKSL
-105 NLLNNFQNKANDILN
+105 NLLNNFQTKANNILN
-120 KSKRIQEKEN
+120 KSKKEQEEEN
-130 NINNINNINNSE
+130 NNIINNE
-142 KEEDRAN
+142 QKDDRAN
-149 VNSYFERKNK
+149 INSYFDRKNK
-159 IKSNFNQNKSQDKF
+159 IKSNFNANKSQDKF

-188 KRKKYNN
+188 KKKRYNN
-195 GNDDDDNDDDNEN
+195 QNDDDNDEDESEN
-208 KSGYSAYANSIY
+208 KNGYSAYANSIY

-230 KKFNNKD
+230 KRYNNKD
-237 DEEENDEEDSNN
+237 DDEENEEEEN
-249 NNYYNKRRSYNNK
+249 NYNNNK
-262 KRNYRNNKYD
+262 KRSYNYKRRNWKNNKYD

-277 EEQNNNMQNN
+277 EEENNNIQNNA
-287 QLPPAGGGFVSA
+287 LPPAGGGFVSA

-320 SNNNIN
+320 SSNNNN
-326 NNNSS
+326 NNNSNNTNS
-331 NSNNANT
+331 NSG
-338 SFEGRKKFVPPT
+338 SCFEGRKKFVPPT
-350 KNKNKGYNNINSGSA
+350 KNKNKNSSSA
-365 NKSNNNN
+365 NKYNNNN
-372 QSALSKVLL
+372 QQSAISKVLM

-420 PDVHWDD
+420 PDVQWDD
-427 IAGLDFAK
+427 IAGLEFAK

-450 LFSGIRSPP
+450 FFSGIRSPP

-553 DGAGTNIEDRIL
+553 DGAGTNINDRIL

-591 LPNKASRK
+591 LPNKVSRK

-611 NNNKYDINENDILD
+611 NNNKYEINENDIDD

-646 MMPIRSIEDITNCVL
+646 MMPIRSIEDITNCQL
-661 ENLRGVNKN
+661 EHLRGVNKQ
-670 DFDEALATVKPS
+670 DFDEALTTVKPS

-690 YIDWNKNFGSFQ
+690 YMEWNKNFGSFQ
-702 FEDKDE
+702 IENEEE

>member
-1 MSIKGAEILNT
+1 MSLKGAEILNT
-12 LEELQTFT
+12 LEELITST
-20 PDLKNQNTIEALD
+20 PDIKNPNNIEALD
-33 YLNIKNKFHEKIICS
+33 YVNIQNTFHNKILFSIKS
-48 LKLNMAKEIVQNKQ
+48 NMAKEIAYNNPQ
-62 DENDFNVNLF
+62 DENDIDSNIF
-72 RERIKYKSNLKL
+72 REKIKYKSKLKT
-84 ENLNKIINLEFFNN
+84 ENLNKIMNLEIFNN
-98 IPSTKSL
+98 IPSNKSL
-105 NLLNNFQNKANDILN
+105 NLLNNFQTKANNILN
-120 KSKRIQEKEN
+120 KSKKEQEEEN
-130 NINNINNINNSE
+130 NNIINNE
-142 KEEDRAN
+142 QKDDRAN
-149 VNSYFERKNK
+149 INSYFDRKNK
-159 IKSNFNQNKSQDKF
+159 IKSNFNANKSQDKF

-188 KRKKYNN
+188 KKKRYNN
-195 GNDDDDNDDDNEN
+195 QNDDDNDEDESEN
-208 KSGYSAYANSIY
+208 KNGYSAYANSIY

-230 KKFNNKD
+230 KRYNNKD
-237 DEEENDEEDSNN
+237 DDEENEEEEN
-249 NNYYNKRRSYNNK
+249 NYNNNK
-262 KRNYRNNKYD
+262 KRSYNYKRRNWKNNKYD

-277 EEQNNNMQNN
+277 EEENNNIQNNA
-287 QLPPAGGGFVSA
+287 LPPAGGGFVSA

-320 SNNNIN
+320 SSNNNN
-326 NNNSS
+326 NNNSNNTNS
-331 NSNNANT
+331 NSG
-338 SFEGRKKFVPPT
+338 SCFEGRKKFVPPT
-350 KNKNKGYNNINSGSA
+350 KNKNKNSSSA
-365 NKSNNNN
+365 NKYNNNN
-372 QSALSKVLL
+372 QQSAISKVLM

-420 PDVHWDD
+420 PDVQWDD
-427 IAGLDFAK
+427 IAGLEFAK

-450 LFSGIRSPP
+450 FFSGIRSPP

-553 DGAGTNIEDRIL
+553 DGAGTNINDRIL

-591 LPNKASRK
+591 LPNKVSRK

-611 NNNKYDINENDILD
+611 NNNKYEINENDIDD

-646 MMPIRSIEDITNCVL
+646 MMPIRSIEDITNCQL
-661 ENLRGVNKN
+661 EHLRGVNKQ
-670 DFDEALATVKPS
+670 DFDEALTTVKPS

-690 YIDWNKNFGSFQ
+690 YMEWNKNFGSFQ
-702 FEDKDE
+702 IENEEE

>member
-1 MSIKGAEILNT
+1 
-12 LEELQTFT
+12 
-20 PDLKNQNTIEALD
+20 
-33 YLNIKNKFHEKIICS
+33 
-48 LKLNMAKEIVQNKQ
+48 
-62 DENDFNVNLF
+62 
-72 RERIKYKSNLKL
+72 
-84 ENLNKIINLEFFNN
+84 
-98 IPSTKSL
+98 
-105 NLLNNFQNKANDILN
+105 
-120 KSKRIQEKEN
+120 
-130 NINNINNINNSE
+130 
-142 KEEDRAN
+142 
-149 VNSYFERKNK
+149 
-159 IKSNFNQNKSQDKF
+159 
-173 SYGSGSYMDIRPVNG
+173 MDIRPVNG
-188 KRKKYNN
+188 KKKKFNSPQ
-195 GNDDDDNDDDNEN
+195 DDDNDDEEN
-208 KSGYSAYANSIY
+208 NGTYSNYTNSIY
-220 NINKKKKNKR
+220 NINKRKRNNRRNKY
-230 KKFNNKD
+230 NDNEDENEED
-237 DEEENDEEDSNN
+237 DESN
-249 NNYYNKRRSYNNK
+249 YNNK
-262 KRNYRNNKYD
+262 KKTYNNNYNKRKYKNRYNNI
-272 EQDDE
+272 DDE
-277 EEQNNNMQNN
+277 DEDNNQNNSRQIGNN
-287 QLPPAGGGFVSA
+287 SGFVSA

-320 SNNNIN
+320 SNNNNSNNNSN
-326 NNNSS
+326 NNNSLY
-331 NSNNANT
+331 
-338 SFEGRKKFVPPT
+338 EGGRKKFVPPT
-350 KNKNKGYNNINSGSA
+350 KNKNKNNSNSNSA
-365 NKSNNNN
+365 NKNKQ
-372 QSALSKVLL
+372 QSAISKVLIN
-381 SNPNLPQLD
+381 NPNLPKLD
-390 ESKQAELE
+390 ESKQLELE

-427 IAGLDFAK
+427 IAGLEFAK
-435 KTIKEIIIWPMLKPE
+435 KTIKEIIIWPMLRPD
-450 LFSGIRSPP
+450 LFNGIRRPP

-591 LPNKASRK
+591 LPNKISRK

-611 NNNKYDINENDILD
+611 NNNKYDITDADIDD
-625 IVNRTKGYSGSDLI
+625 IISKTKGYSGSDLI

-646 MMPIRSIEDITNCVL
+646 MMPIRSIEDISNCQL
-661 ENLRGVNKN
+661 EHLRGVNKN
-670 DFDEALATVKPS
+670 DFDEALFNVKPS

-690 YIDWNKNFGSFQ
+690 YVEWNKNFGSFQ

>member
-1 MSIKGAEILNT
+1 MSIKGAEILSGI
-12 LEELQTFT
+12 E
-20 PDLKNQNTIEALD
+20 DLSEGQIENIEQPKYIKSLD
-33 YLNIKNKFHEKIICS
+33 FLNIKNNFHMKLLSSIKSNIINQIS
-48 LKLNMAKEIVQNKQ
+48 IASNEENNQN
-62 DENDFNVNLF
+62 NNNNH
-72 RERIKYKSNLKL
+72 ERIKYKTSLKID
-84 ENLNKIINLEFFNN
+84 NLNKIINLDIFNN
-98 IPSTKSL
+98 IPSNK
-105 NLLNNFQNKANDILN
+105 NLDLLYHYQQKNHNILNNN
-120 KSKRIQEKEN
+120 KSQNLNNNLNNKNNSINE
-130 NINNINNINNSE
+130 NINNEDDKFNANAYLE
-142 KEEDRAN
+142 K
-149 VNSYFERKNK
+149 KNK
-159 IKSNFNQNKSQDKF
+159 AKNNFNNNVEQNKNKSQNQNKFIS
-173 SYGSGSYMDIRPVNG
+173 SGGGGYMDIRPVNG
-188 KRKKYNN
+188 KRKKFNSPE
-195 GNDDDDNDDDNEN
+195 DDDNDEEN
-208 KSGYSAYANSIY
+208 NGGYSNYVDSIY

-230 KKFNNKD
+230 KNRYNNED
-237 DEEENDEEDSNN
+237 ENDEEESNN
-249 NNYYNKRRSYNNK
+249 NKKQYNNRYNKRKNNK
-262 KRNYRNNKYD
+262 NKYNSD
-272 EQDDE
+272 EDEDMDDN
-277 EEQNNNMQNN
+277 QNNARPMGPNS
-287 QLPPAGGGFVSA
+287 GFVSA

-320 SNNNIN
+320 SNNNNNNNNSN

-331 NSNNANT
+331 
-338 SFEGRKKFVPPT
+338 EGGRKRFVPPT
-350 KNKNKGYNNINSGSA
+350 KNKNKSNSNSA
-365 NKSNNNN
+365 QKSNQ
-372 QSALSKVLL
+372 QSAISKVLIN
-381 SNPNLPQLD
+381 NPKLPQLD
-390 ESKQAELE
+390 ESKQLELE

-427 IAGLDFAK
+427 IAGLEFAK
-435 KTIKEIIIWPMLKPE
+435 KTIKEIIIWPMLRPE
-450 LFSGIRSPP
+450 LFSGIRRPP

-591 LPNKASRK
+591 LPNKISRK
-599 QLIMRVLEKERK
+599 QLIMRVLEKERQ
-611 NNNKYDINENDILD
+611 NNNKYDITEDEIDDI
-625 IVNRTKGYSGSDLI
+625 INKTKGYSGSDLI

-646 MMPIRSIEDITNCVL
+646 MMPIRSIEDITSCQL
-661 ENLRGVNKN
+661 EHLRGVTKN
-670 DFDEALATVKPS
+670 DFDEALFNVKPS
-682 INEKSIEQ
+682 INEKTIEQ
-690 YIDWNKNFGSFQ
+690 YVEWNKNFGSFQ

>member
-1 MSIKGAEILNT
+1 MSLKGAEIFKT
-12 LEELQTFT
+12 LDELLTSN
-20 PDLKNQNTIEALD
+20 PNLKSPNNIAALD
-33 YLNIKNKFHEKIICS
+33 YLNINKFFHKKILYSIS
-48 LKLNMAKEIVQNKQ
+48 KNISNEIAYNNQ
-62 DENDFNVNLF
+62 DENDMNPSNLF
-72 RERIKYKSNLKL
+72 RDKIKYKSNLKIDK
-84 ENLNKIINLEFFNN
+84 LNKIINLDIFNN
-98 IPSTKSL
+98 ITSNKSIE
-105 NLLNNFQNKANDILN
+105 LLNNFQNKANNIIN
-120 KSKRIQEKEN
+120 KSKKVQENEINENNDINIEKEDDKV
-130 NINNINNINNSE
+130 NI
-142 KEEDRAN
+142 
-149 VNSYFERKNK
+149 NSYFERKNK
-159 IKSNFNQNKSQDKF
+159 IKNNFNANKSQDKI
-173 SYGSGSYMDIRPVNG
+173 SYGGGSYMDIRPVNG
-188 KRKKYNN
+188 KRKKYNSN
-195 GNDDDDNDDDNEN
+195 DDDNDEEENEN
-208 KSGYSAYANSIY
+208 KNGYSAYTNSIY

-230 KKFNNKD
+230 KYKNNNDD
-237 DEEENDEEDSNN
+237 DEENEDDESNYNN
-249 NNYYNKRRSYNNK
+249 NKRTYNNKYNK
-262 KRNYRNNKYD
+262 KRNYKNNRYNAPD
-272 EQDDE
+272 DYEDE
-277 EEQNNNMQNN
+277 ENNNQNNP
-287 QLPPAGGGFVSA
+287 LPPAGGGFVSA

-320 SNNNIN
+320 SNNNNNNIN
-326 NNNSS
+326 SNNNS
-331 NSNNANT
+331 T
-338 SFEGRKKFVPPT
+338 CYEGRKKFVPPT
-350 KNKNKGYNNINSGSA
+350 KNKNKGNNSNPGSD

-372 QSALSKVLL
+372 QQSAIAKVLIN
-381 SNPNLPQLD
+381 NPNMPQLD

-406 KMIEFIQSEILSSS
+406 KMIEFIQSEILSTS

-427 IAGLDFAK
+427 IAGLEFAK
-435 KTIKEIIIWPMLKPE
+435 KTIKEIIIWPMLRPD
-450 LFSGIRSPP
+450 LFNGIRRPP

-553 DGAGTNIEDRIL
+553 DGAGTNVDDRIL

-591 LPNKASRK
+591 LPNKVSRK

-611 NNNKYDINENDILD
+611 NNNKYDINEDDINDI
-625 IVNRTKGYSGSDLI
+625 INRTKGYSGSDLI

-646 MMPIRSIEDITNCVL
+646 MMPIRSIEDITNCQL
-661 ENLRGVNKN
+661 EHLRGVNKN
-670 DFDEALATVKPS
+670 DFDEALSNVKPS

-690 YIDWNKNFGSFQ
+690 YIEWNKNFGSFQ

>member
-1 MSIKGAEILNT
+1 MSIKGAEIITN
-12 LEELQTFT
+12 LEELLEGENINLDDSQ
-20 PDLKNQNTIEALD
+20 KMQSLD
-33 YLNIKNKFHEKIICS
+33 YLNIKNNYHMKMLSSIKSNIIKGISISSKEGNQNNNHEK
-48 LKLNMAKEIVQNKQ
+48 
-62 DENDFNVNLF
+62 
-72 RERIKYKSNLKL
+72 IKYKSSLKIENLK
-84 ENLNKIINLEFFNN
+84 KIINLDIFNN
-98 IPSTKSL
+98 IPSNKSL
-105 NLLNNFQNKANDILN
+105 DLIYNYQQNNHNTINNNKTNNSKNNSNNKGNSYNNKNNNDDDRFNANAYLEKKNKSINISEQNKN
-120 KSKRIQEKEN
+120 QEKY
-130 NINNINNINNSE
+130 SFGG
-142 KEEDRAN
+142 A
-149 VNSYFERKNK
+149 
-159 IKSNFNQNKSQDKF
+159 
-173 SYGSGSYMDIRPVNG
+173 YMDTRPVNG
-188 KRKKYNN
+188 KRKKFNN
-195 GNDDDDNDDDNEN
+195 SEEDDNNDEEN
-208 KSGYSAYANSIY
+208 IGGYSAYSNSIY

-230 KKFNNKD
+230 KSRYNND
-237 DEEENDEEDSNN
+237 EDQNDEEESNY
-249 NNYYNKRRSYNNK
+249 NNYNKKRANNYKYNNKRRSYKNNYD
-262 KRNYRNNKYD
+262 NEEGNEEDNK
-272 EQDDE
+272 QT
-277 EEQNNNMQNN
+277 N
-287 QLPPAGGGFVSA
+287 QRQIGPNTGFVSA

-320 SNNNIN
+320 SNNN

-331 NSNNANT
+331 NNKNN
-338 SFEGRKKFVPPT
+338 SSYEGGRKKFVPPT
-350 KNKNKGYNNINSGSA
+350 KNKNKNNSNPNSG
-365 NKSNNNN
+365 NKNKQQSNI
-372 QSALSKVLL
+372 SKVLI
-381 SNPNLPQLD
+381 NNQNLPQLD
-390 ESKQAELE
+390 ESKQLELE

-427 IAGLDFAK
+427 IAGLEFAK
-435 KTIKEIIIWPMLKPE
+435 KTIKEIIIWPMLRPD
-450 LFSGIRSPP
+450 LFNGIRRPP

-532 SRSENEN
+532 ARSENEN

-591 LPNKASRK
+591 LPNKISRK

-611 NNNKYDINENDILD
+611 NNNKYDITESDID
-625 IVNRTKGYSGSDLI
+625 EIINKTKGYSGSDLI

-646 MMPIRSIEDITNCVL
+646 MMPIRSIEDITNCQL
-661 ENLRGVNKN
+661 EHLRGVNKN
-670 DFDEALATVKPS
+670 DFEEALFNVKPS

-690 YIDWNKNFGSFQ
+690 YVEWNKNFGSFQ